1 MNIEDILASLGL
13 DLTNPEVKRGAVE
26 AIEAILDSRQPP
38 ISMDAELGSILTGG
52 ETVDVDID
60 PDLIQPSKKHQP
72 QSSNDDVEIEDEEDI
87 LSQVKHNDSE
97 EEPPPA
103 QNTTAGGEDSSAG
116 KPSRADSSSSSGSG
130 SGKNNDTADSEMT
143 STDDETTQE
152 KPGTKTAEE
161 EPGDEESE
169 AGTASGASEEDED
182 AATDTE
188 ETSGDTASGGD
199 ESEELGDDELSTSAL
214 GAGADGAFGD
224 NEEDEEEEL
233 DLEDIPEDDLLD
245 DETKQIFGDQEK
257 QSKYDARKVKRE
269 RTLTAAKK
277 ALNTAKANKVAPRLI
292 HELEQAIEALESLQ
306 EAVKHLRDVSDDE
319 FDRLVNRVFDA
330 MDAVGDKD
338 LTFSSDEDR
347 ELRAKE
353 IKADISSANTQAELG
368 AEDIEQI
375 RAETQ
380 AVKAREKEAE
390 KYKTKSRSSFKG
402 FSDFLNSITRAIA
415 LQVQT
420 NEVNNDTWSAISRR
434 NSGAGVLRQGKR
446 KEELPDRKIPII
458 DFYFDQSGSW
468 GRHDIE
474 VGNRVV
480 AALADMQE
488 KGDIKINIYYFGN
501 YVSTDP
507 DQVGGGTSGWN
518 EIVKNV
524 ITTKATNVV
533 VMTDSDMEDWWSPSD
548 QPPLR
553 YTVPGYAWYLWRDG
567 ENAPRCPRD
576 LKGRGG
582 TLQFS
587 FSSNEVV

>member
-1 MNIEDILASLGL
+1 MNIEDILAGLGL
-13 DLTNPEVKRGAVE
+13 DLSNPEVKRGAVE
-26 AIEAILDSRQPP
+26 AIEAILDSRRPP
-38 ISMDAELGSILTGG
+38 ISMDAELGSIMTGG
-52 ETVDVDID
+52 EPVDVDID

-72 QSSNDDVEIEDEEDI
+72 QASNDDIEIDDEEDI

-103 QNTTAGGEDSSAG
+103 ENTTAGGEDTSAG

-130 SGKNNDTADSEMT
+130 TAE
-143 STDDETTQE
+143 DDETSDTASADDSTPQE

-161 EPGDEESE
+161 EPDGEESE

-182 AATDTE
+182 AAGTE
-188 ETSGDTASGGD
+188 ETSGGTASGED
-199 ESEELGDDELSTSAL
+199 SEELGDDELAADAL
-214 GAGADGAFGD
+214 GDGTTGAFGD
-224 NEEDEEEEL
+224 EEEDDEEL
-233 DLEDIPEDDLLD
+233 DLDEIPEDELLD
-245 DETKQIFGDQEK
+245 DDTKQIFGDQEK

-277 ALNTAKANKVAPRLI
+277 ALTTAKANKVAPRLI

-353 IKADISSANTQAELG
+353 IKADISSSSTQAELG

-390 KYKTKSRSSFKG
+390 KYKTKSRSSFRG

-468 GRHDIE
+468 GHHDIE

-533 VMTDSDMEDWWSPSD
+533 IMTDADMEDWWSPND

>member
-182 AATDTE
+182 ATTDTE
-188 ETSGDTASGGD
+188 ETSVDTASGD
-199 ESEELGDDELSTSAL
+199 DSEELGDDELSTSAL

-224 NEEDEEEEL
+224 NEEDEEEEF